1 MTKSKKEK
9 SKRYYKTMLADH
21 KSMLRK
27 MRFIINHALDE
38 MVADIKLNSSF
49 QISVSSFQN
58 HPESA
63 PKMTHFEVGNNT
75 HNQVQSTKYQVQN
88 MTNDFTKI
96 ARIAVKIMP
105 LERELAS
112 LDLNQMDIEEL
123 HNLTEK
129 IEATLP
135 EEDMKILEQYVEN
148 YIKDKPEFARKIIN
162 DLGYNYSEKG
172 TDKNES
178 LVITTETKG

>member
-9 SKRYYKTMLADH
+9 SKRYYKSMLADH

-38 MVADIKLNSSF
+38 IVTDIKLNSSF

-58 HPESA
+58 HPEIA
-63 PKMTHFEVGNNT
+63 PKMTPNSPPQNT
-75 HNQVQSTKYQVQN
+75 QPIENER
-88 MTNDFTKI
+88 D
-96 ARIAVKIMP
+96 MP

-112 LDLNQMDIEEL
+112 LDLNQIDIEEL

-148 YIKDKPEFARKIIN
+148 YIKDKPEFACKIIN
-162 DLGYNYSEKG
+162 DLGYNYSETV
-172 TDKNES
+172 TDENES
-178 LVITTETKG
+178 LVIATEAKG

>member
-1 MTKSKKEK
+1 
-9 SKRYYKTMLADH
+9 
-21 KSMLRK
+21 
-27 MRFIINHALDE
+27 
-38 MVADIKLNSSF
+38 
-49 QISVSSFQN
+49 
-58 HPESA
+58 
-63 PKMTHFEVGNNT
+63 
-75 HNQVQSTKYQVQN
+75 